1 VGFDS
6 LQLGRE
12 LERLQ
17 ARLAELEI
25 DAASVGPLTERL
37 AALEASHAEL
47 AAASAADAA
56 SAAESAAEAAESA
69 AEAAESAAELAEAE
83 SVEDVTPPPPPP
95 PGVEEH
101 EPAREPEPEQR
112 PRRVHWLHR
121 RLWGE
126 AS

>member
-1 VGFDS
+1 MGFDS

-25 DAASVGPLTERL
+25 DAAQVGPLTDRL
-37 AALEASHAEL
+37 AALEASHSEL

-56 SAAESAAEAAESA
+56 SAAEAASEAAESA

-83 SVEDVTPPPPPP
+83 SDEIVTPPPPPP
-95 PGVEEH
+95 GGES

-112 PRRVHWLHR
+112 PRRIHWLHR